1 MKREKGGVTKIIMY
15 SFICSF
21 SKIQTHERFVITLFI
36 RTKNNMLIFG
46 VIPFIKL
53 QNDT

>member
-1 MKREKGGVTKIIMY
+1 MKMEKGGVTKIIMY

-21 SKIQTHERFVITLFI
+21 SKIQTHERFTITLFI
-36 RTKNNMLIFG
+36 RTNHNMRIFTI
-46 VIPFIKL
+46 IPFIKL